1 MNIVIRTSATFTI
14 ANFIEFKQQ
23 MLDWAN
29 QFNICCFLDN
39 HQYQFKHSTVEC
51 LLAVNA
57 INTFTTQLNCVEEF
71 TKFCATNTDW
81 LFGHVNYDFKNEL
94 HNLSSNHPDGI
105 GFPTIFF
112 FQPETVIELKNNE
125 VIISCINS
133 NPETVFEQV
142 VGKATNSEQRKT
154 SNGKRATENEQLL
167 IQNLILTPRI
177 TKEKYL
183 QTIEQL
189 QKHILRGDCYE
200 INFCQEFYAENTII
214 QPLEVY
220 KKLVDLSPNPFACY
234 YRLNH
239 QFLLCASPERY
250 VKKEDNQIIS
260 QPIKGTNKRNIENK
274 AEDAQHKTTLQNST
288 KDKSE
293 NVMVVDLV
301 RNDLS
306 KICTE
311 GSVKVNELFGIYSFP
326 QVHQM
331 ISTISG
337 ELKPNTN
344 FAQVLKATFPMGS
357 MTGAPKL
364 KVMQLTEQYE
374 QTKRGI
380 YSGCVGYI
388 APNGNFDFNVVIR
401 SIMYNATN
409 QYLSYQVGGGITF
422 YSVPEQEYE
431 ECLVKAE
438 AMKKVLE

>member
-1 MNIVIRTSATFTI
+1 MSRTTATVTI

-23 MLDWAN
+23 MLIWAN
-29 QFNICCFLDN
+29 QINICCFLDN
-39 HQYQFKHSTVEC
+39 HQYQFKHGTVEC

-57 INTFTTQLNCVEEF
+57 INTFTIQPNCLEKF
-71 TKFCATNTDW
+71 KQFCATNTDW

-105 GFPTIFF
+105 GFPAIFF

-125 VIISCINS
+125 VVISCLTS
-133 NPETVFEQV
+133 NPAIIFQEITSIQPS
-142 VGKATNSEQRKT
+142 TQHSTLKT
-154 SNGKRATENEQLL
+154 
-167 IQNLILTPRI
+167 QNLILTPRI

-200 INFCQEFYAENTII
+200 INFCQEFYAEHAVID
-214 QPLEVY
+214 PLQVY
-220 KKLVDLSPNPFACY
+220 EKLVQLSPNPFACY
-234 YRLNH
+234 YKLNNH
-239 QFLLCASPERY
+239 FLLCASPERY
-250 VKKEDNQIIS
+250 VKKESHEIIS
-260 QPIKGTNKRNIENK
+260 QPIKGTSKRNKYNHL
-274 AEDAQHKTTLQNST
+274 EDVQHKTALQHST
-288 KDKSE
+288 KNKSE

-311 GSVKVNELFGIYSFP
+311 GSVIVDELFGIYSFP

-331 ISTISG
+331 ISTIRG
-337 ELKPNTN
+337 TLLPNTN
-344 FAQVLKATFPMGS
+344 FAHVLEATFPMGS

-380 YSGCVGYI
+380 YSGSVGYI
-388 APNGNFDFNVVIR
+388 KPNGNFDFNVVIR
-401 SIMYNATN
+401 SIMYNAN
-409 QYLSYQVGGGITF
+409 NKYLSYQVGGGITF
-422 YSVPEQEYE
+422 YSVPKEEYE